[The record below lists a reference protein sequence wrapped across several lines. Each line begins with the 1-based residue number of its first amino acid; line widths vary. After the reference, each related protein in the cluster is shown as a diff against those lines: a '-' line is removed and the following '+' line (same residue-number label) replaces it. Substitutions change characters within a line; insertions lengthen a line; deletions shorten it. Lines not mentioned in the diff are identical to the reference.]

1 MDVMNL
7 DSQLMEAIHKKI
19 ELSQQLERWEIDL
32 ETLIEMQVRSPICL
46 LIVISRSVCK
56 RLPHKNAGSF
66 GHLSTDCHQP
76 TCL

>member
-32 ETLIEMQVRSPICL
+32 ETLIEMQVSWGKHAIIARNVCQS
-46 LIVISRSVCK
+46 LI
-56 RLPHKNAGSF
+56 L
-66 GHLSTDCHQP
+66 
-76 TCL
+76 